1 MSAVA
6 GAANGQIIEHSFYF
20 ESNPATGTAPGPQS
34 LWNRDGTV
42 GITFG
47 ASTLTFTGAIAF
59 GGVIAL
65 SNGSAAAPSLNFTN
79 STTTGLYRVAAN
91 QIGVALA
98 GVPGLVVAGS
108 APTLAAGADAVGQDV
123 FIKAAAAGATPT
135 VARVGGAISI
145 AAGAGSTALL
155 AVTGGAGGA
164 LTVAPGAGGGTA
176 TGTAGAGG
184 ALALSGAAGGVASGA
199 GVGGAGSAVSLT
211 GGTGGNGGTTG
222 GAGGSITVTA
232 GNAGTGG
239 NAAGGSVTIS
249 PGTGTGTGAPGAVTV
264 TGLRT
269 ASTSAA
275 AITAARVLT
284 RADSGGFFTAS
295 QAAAYAI
302 TLPVPTG
309 AGERYFFSLTAP
321 GANVVAITSPVPST
335 VTFVGTIVNDVT
347 SVIPATANTS
357 VNFASGAA
365 ILGDSIECIS
375 LSTTLYHVRA
385 VTSAASGITLT

>member
-1 MSAVA
+1 MSVVA

-20 ESNPATGTAPGPQS
+20 ESNAATGTAPGPQS

-65 SNGSAAAPSLNFTN
+65 ANGTAAAPSLNFTN
-79 STTTGLYRVAAN
+79 SATTGLYRNASNV
-91 QIGVALA
+91 IGVALA
-98 GVPGLVVAGS
+98 GVPALAIGASAPTVSAAAGVAGS
-108 APTLAAGADAVGQDV
+108 DVYLRAA
-123 FIKAAAAGATPT
+123 
-135 VARVGGAISI
+135 S
-145 AAGAGSTALL
+145 AGAGTAFAGGLINITSGVGS
-155 AVTGGAGGA
+155 AATAANTGGAGGA
-164 LTVAPGAGGGTA
+164 SVHA
-176 TGTAGAGG
+176 AGAGG
-184 ALALSGAAGGVASGA
+184 TTVTGTGGAGGASSLTAGAGGVASGA
-199 GVGGAGSAVSLT
+199 GVGGAGGAT
-211 GGTGGNGGTTG
+211 TIAAGAGGNGGTTG
-222 GAGGSITVTA
+222 GAGGSVAITA

-239 NAAGGSVTIS
+239 NAAGGSVTIT
-249 PGTGTGTGAPGAVTV
+249 PGTATGTGAPGAVTV

-275 AITAARVLT
+275 AITGARVLT
-284 RADSGGFFTAS
+284 RADSGGCFTAS

-347 SVIPATANTS
+347 SVIVATANTS
-357 VNFASGAA
+357 INFASGAA
-365 ILGDSIECIS
+365 ALGDSIECIS
-375 LSTTLYHVRA
+375 LSATLYHVRA
-385 VTSAASGITLT
+385 VTSAASGITVT